1 MKASD
6 LKILTLTSHCA
17 RDTAHIRGIARTP
30 EKPSKIESLATIVV
44 ATIIVAKLF
53 ILYACQGPNYISE
66 NDQSIL
72 WINSS

>member
-17 RDTAHIRGIARTP
+17 RDIAHIRGIARTP

-53 ILYACQGPNYISE
+53 ILDVCVDPGHASAH
-66 NDQSIL
+66 
-72 WINSS
+72 

>member
-17 RDTAHIRGIARTP
+17 RDNAHIRGIARTP

-53 ILYACQGPNYISE
+53 ILDVCVDPGLASAH
-66 NDQSIL
+66 
-72 WINSS
+72 